1 MGSQTTLNIG
11 LVMSGQ
17 STTVQSTVQLLT
29 TLTSLETATIRVI
42 MPVANHLF
50 MKDTTNWPT
59 ATMYPPQ
66 AVWDLMKCDL
76 KIDNVTKVTAKV
88 VNTGYIDKG

>member
-1 MGSQTTLNIG
+1 
-11 LVMSGQ
+11 
-17 STTVQSTVQLLT
+17 
-29 TLTSLETATIRVI
+29 